1 MSLLEAALGE
11 LRWLVEFDSTNPP
24 RRPAAMMARLEE
36 VLRARGLVVTLEDY
50 GDGAISVI
58 ARRGQADTLLTAHL
72 DTVPVAPGWTR
83 DPFRLTL
90 EDGRAYAL
98 GSTDVKGGAAA
109 MMAAAFSTDAPC
121 TLLFTTDEEAG
132 KAVCMRTFAE
142 REPKPAFA
150 VVAEPTRVKA
160 VLAHRGI
167 AAGVLEFTGRA
178 AHSSLTDQRS
188 ALHDLVHWGSRA
200 LELAG
205 ALEREPAGPSGLSGV
220 RFNLGKVD
228 GGEKSNVVAGR
239 ATARFGLRPPPELS
253 PREAMRRFAELA
265 PEAAFSEAFSGPP
278 LPHTPELGAAAR
290 AFAERYGFPL
300 AEPVA
305 FWTEASVLSAA
316 GIPAVVLGPGDIGL
330 AHGADEYVELAELEA
345 AATLYRGMLEASR

>member
-1 MSLLEAALGE
+1 MSLLEAALRE
-11 LRWLVEFDSTNPP
+11 LTWLVTHDSTNPP
-24 RRPAAMMARLEE
+24 RRPAAMMMQLEQ
-36 VLRARGLVVTLEDY
+36 VLSARGLQVSRDDH
-50 GDGAISVI
+50 GDGCISVT
-58 ARRGQADTLLTAHL
+58 ARRGEARTLLTAHL

-83 DPFRLTL
+83 DPFTLTL
-90 EDGRAYAL
+90 EEGRAYAL
-98 GSTDVKGGAAA
+98 GATDVKGGAAA
-109 MMAAAFSTDAPC
+109 MMAAAFATDAPC
-121 TLLFTTDEEAG
+121 TILFTTDEEAG
-132 KAVCMRTFAE
+132 NARCMRSFVDT
-142 REPKPAFA
+142 KPELDFA
-150 VVAEPTRVKA
+150 VVAEPTRVQA

-167 AAGVLEFTGRA
+167 AAGVLDFQGRA
-178 AHSSLTDQRS
+178 AHSSLSGQHS
-188 ALHDLVHWGSRA
+188 ALHDLVRWGTAA
-200 LELAG
+200 LSLAET
-205 ALEREPAGPSGLSGV
+205 LEREPAGPSGLSGV

-278 LPHTPELGAAAR
+278 LPHTPELGQVAR
-290 AFAERYGFPL
+290 AHAERYGFPL

-345 AATLYRGMLEASR
+345 AARLYLAMLEAS